1 MLAYNKGKRE
11 EGGEEAVVL
20 KPLETILIH
29 QHFFDVAAGGRKRS
43 ETLKES
49 CKGLGSVS
57 LKINN
62 QHTHTPFL
70 APLSLFFLTPPPEA
84 EDAAAQMNT

>member
-1 MLAYNKGKRE
+1 
-11 EGGEEAVVL
+11 VL

-62 QHTHTPFL
+62 QHTHSFSRSSV
-70 APLSLFFLTPPPEA
+70 ALFPTPPP
-84 EDAAAQMNT
+84 